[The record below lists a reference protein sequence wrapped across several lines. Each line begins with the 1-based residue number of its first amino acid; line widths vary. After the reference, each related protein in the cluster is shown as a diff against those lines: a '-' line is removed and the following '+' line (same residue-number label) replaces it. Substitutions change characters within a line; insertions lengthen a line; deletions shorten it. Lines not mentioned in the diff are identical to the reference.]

1 LAITKGC
8 FIEPDAELA
17 ELEDPNEKLQI
28 PISSGYKAIDHSGF
42 LKGRNLIYDRL
53 HDELSKQNIP
63 YEDQCSAQY
72 YFDLVTTLRDLNGE
86 YDRVVEVGVF
96 MGGASSVFSGLISS
110 FDFDLDLVDINLH
123 YLQFS
128 YERIRR
134 IYPEAASRVRL
145 FYGDLPSYV
154 KHVLMQEDPKS
165 CIVHHDGAHDFT
177 QVTKDLGSLSFV
189 QEKLLA
195 VISQD
200 THLRGTQHMN
210 FVDMALYAVFGV
222 DLSYAPIGASYDE
235 WDGRT
240 HPNEFQGNYF
250 VAGAPEG
257 MVVPMSANS
266 FHYPHLEM
274 ELDNF
279 L

>member
-1 LAITKGC
+1 MANAKGC

-17 ELEDPNEKLQI
+17 ELDDPNEKLQI
-28 PISSGYKAIDHSGF
+28 QISSGYKAIEHSGA
-42 LKGRNLIYDRL
+42 LRGQNMIYDRL
-53 HDELSKQNIP
+53 FDELSQQSIP

-86 YDRVVEVGVF
+86 YDRLIEVGVF
-96 MGGASSVFSGLISS
+96 MGGASSIFAGLIKR
-110 FDFDLDLVDINLH
+110 FDFDLDLIDINSH
-123 YLQFS
+123 YLQFA

-145 FYGDLPSYV
+145 FHGDLPSYV
-154 KHVLMQEDPKS
+154 KQVLMEENPAS

-189 QEKLLA
+189 QEKLHA

-222 DLSYAPIGASYDE
+222 DLSYAPIGASYE
-235 WDGRT
+235 SWDGRT
-240 HPNEFQGNYF
+240 NPNEYQGNYF
-250 VAGAPEG
+250 VPGAPEG

-266 FHYPHLEM
+266 FHYPHPDM
-274 ELDNF
+274 ELDHF